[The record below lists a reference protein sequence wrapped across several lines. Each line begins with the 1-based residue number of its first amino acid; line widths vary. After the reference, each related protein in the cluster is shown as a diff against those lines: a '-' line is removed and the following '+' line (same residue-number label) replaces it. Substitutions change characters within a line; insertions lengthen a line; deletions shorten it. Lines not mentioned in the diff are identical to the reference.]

1 MRDYVG
7 IARQYAQDVFSGKV
21 LACRWV
27 KLACQRQLDDLKNG
41 VPGFR
46 FNIGYA
52 SRPCVFIEHL
62 RHIKGSLAGQRIKLE
77 PWQIFILTTVF
88 GWIDDE
94 NKRRFRHVYI
104 EVPRGNGKSALSSG
118 VALYVLAADN
128 EGGAECYTFAT
139 TRDQARIVFDTAKSM
154 AQLSPDI
161 SREFGITT
169 QAHSVT
175 VLKRNSTLMPKSSEG
190 STLDGLN
197 THIAVIDELHAH
209 KTRDLYDVVVT
220 SLGKRRQPLLWVI
233 TTSGFDS
240 SGICYEVRT
249 MVTRVLERTVI
260 DDAQFGIIYTI
271 DKDDD
276 WRTEK
281 ALMKANPNWGISVMP
296 AEVTRLQKTAME
308 LPSSTNNFKTKH
320 LDVWCTSAVAWL
332 DMDAWQKCA
341 RPGLD
346 LSDFEGSEC
355 ILGLDLGS
363 KSDLTAKTYLFPFE
377 ENGKLCYALFCDCW
391 LPMKAIETSPN
402 SQYKGWESMGLIKAT
417 EGAMTDLNE
426 IMESI
431 REDLSRFDVQK
442 VVYDPWQATQLAS
455 TLSEEGAPMFE
466 CRMTV
471 QNVSEPMKTL
481 EALVKDGRLVHDG
494 NPVLTWM
501 MGNVVAK
508 TDAKEN
514 IFPRKERSENKI
526 DGAVAAIL
534 ALRGRN
540 TEDLSKKKTNLDEF
554 FDL

>member
-7 IARQYAQDVFSGKV
+7 IAQKYAEDVLAGKI

-27 KLACQRQLDDLKNG
+27 KLACERQLNDLKNG

-62 RHIKGSLAGQRIKLE
+62 RHIKGALAGQRIKLE

-118 VALYVLAADN
+118 AALYVLAADN

-175 VLKRNSTLMPKSSEG
+175 VLKNNSTLMPKSSEG

-209 KTRDLYDVVVT
+209 KSRDLYDVVVT

-281 ALMKANPNWGISVMP
+281 ALIKANPNWGISVMP

-332 DMDAWQKCA
+332 NMDAWKRCA
-341 RPGLD
+341 RPGMD
-346 LSDFEGSEC
+346 LSDFEGEPC

-363 KSDLTAKTYLFPFE
+363 KSDLTAKTYIFPFE
-377 ENGKLCYALFCDCW
+377 ENGKMYYALFCDCW
-391 LPMKAIETSPN
+391 LPAKAIEESPN
-402 SQYKGWESMGLIKAT
+402 SQYKGWESMGLIKST

-426 IMESI
+426 IMESV

-442 VVYDPWQATQLAS
+442 VVYDPWQATQLAT
-455 TLSEEGAPMFE
+455 TLSNEGAPMFE

-471 QNVSEPMKTL
+471 QNISEPMKTL

-508 TDAKEN
+508 TDAKDN
-514 IFPRKERSENKI
+514 IFPRKERPENKI
-526 DGAVAAIL
+526 DGAVATIL
-534 ALRGRN
+534 ALRGCDA
-540 TEDLSKKKTNLDEF
+540 EDLAKRKTNLDEF